1 VPFCSWSTPYQPNV
15 KGLGSYTVPKIEV
28 QVSATLQSIPG
39 VLPNQQT
46 SVAPVGLAANF
57 NAPNALIAPSLGRP
71 LAGGA
76 ANVAINLLKPGEMY
90 GDRTNQID
98 FRVAKILTWGRTRTQ
113 VGLDIYNLTNSNAV
127 QNYNQ
132 TYGPAWLT
140 PTSILT
146 ARFAKISA
154 QVNF

>member
-1 VPFCSWSTPYQPNV
+1 V
-15 KGLGSYTVPKIEV
+15 KGFGAYTIPKVEV

-39 VLPNQQT
+39 LLQNALTNVP
-46 SVAPVGLAANF
+46 PVGLGANF

-76 ANVAINLLKPGEMY
+76 ANVSINLLKPGDMY
-90 GDRTNQID
+90 GERTNQID

-113 VGLDIYNLTNSNAV
+113 VGLDLYNLTNSNAI
-127 QNYNQ
+127 QSYNQ